1 MSKVLNCNI
10 FLSLKFVFIFTILY
24 GISSCQSTYI
34 QCTSY
39 QNEKVQSLYAGDFFV
54 GIFKQ
59 YLRSTTNVLNSM
71 DPDMAQRVGHVLDP
85 NCCLQNVLLKFE

>member
-1 MSKVLNCNI
+1 M
-10 FLSLKFVFIFTILY
+10 ILY

-39 QNEKVQSLYAGDFFV
+39 QNENVQSLYAGDFPV
-54 GIFKQ
+54 GIFLLIYHKN
-59 YLRSTTNVLNSM
+59 TTKVLNSM
-71 DPDMAQRVGHVLDP
+71 DPDMARRVGHFLDP

>member
-1 MSKVLNCNI
+1 M
-10 FLSLKFVFIFTILY
+10 ILY

-39 QNEKVQSLYAGDFFV
+39 QNEHVQSVYAGDFPV
-54 GIFKQ
+54 GIFLLIFFKQ
-59 YLRSTTNVLNSM
+59 SLRNTIKVLSSI